1 MVKRSSNKVG
11 NTSQRCSIKQSQ
23 WCSSS
28 SFNKQFCPTKRTR
41 LFLFFFFFFKTAKRK
56 SRNTANHYD
65 IHYTGSYA
73 YSNGAPSVY
82 SSHYPANG
90 GFVQPHLHE
99 DYRPIYFYVAQ
110 PYTIPYT
117 FAKRPRPSSLL
128 RSGKPRSNCRVKF
141 SKRLGNNDFSQKV
154 KQGEFSRSLSQVH
167 FVENQGQGMYLFILF
182 DHSLY

>member
-1 MVKRSSNKVG
+1 M
-11 NTSQRCSIKQSQ
+11 
-23 WCSSS
+23 
-28 SFNKQFCPTKRTR
+28 
-41 LFLFFFFFFKTAKRK
+41 
-56 SRNTANHYD
+56 
-65 IHYTGSYA
+65 
-73 YSNGAPSVY
+73 Y

-167 FVENQGQGMYLFILF
+167 FVENQGQGMYLFIIYF
-182 DHSLY
+182 ISSLSLLICYYNLINRATLLCNTIFFCF

>member
-1 MVKRSSNKVG
+1 M
-11 NTSQRCSIKQSQ
+11 
-23 WCSSS
+23 
-28 SFNKQFCPTKRTR
+28 
-41 LFLFFFFFFKTAKRK
+41 KRK
-56 SRNTANHYD
+56 SQNTANHYD

-117 FAKRPRPSSLL
+117 FAKRPRPPSLL

-167 FVENQGQGMYLFILF
+167 FVENQGQGMYLFIILF
-182 DHSLY
+182 YHLFLLILMCYYLTNRA